1 MKTVILT
8 GFTPFDGESIN
19 PSYEAIQM
27 IESDDYE
34 LIKLRIPTTF
44 EHSIEIIADSVKKHQ
59 PDLILMIGQ
68 AGGRQGISLERFAV
82 NLDDSEIFDNAGI
95 MKHESKIV
103 SDGPIAYQTNLN
115 LKSILKDLMQQGIPS
130 KISNTAGTYVCNH
143 IMYGIYHMIEK
154 EKLHTKALF
163 VHVPYAHEQVKN
175 KPDTFSMSIEEIAN
189 AIHIIM
195 DSILS

>member
-19 PSYEAIQM
+19 PSFEAIQLV
-27 IESDDYE
+27 ESDEYQ

-44 EHSIEIIADSVKKHQ
+44 EHSIEIIKDSMMKHK
-59 PDLILMIGQ
+59 PDLILMVGQ

-82 NLDDSEIFDNAGI
+82 NLDDSDICDNEGI

-103 SDGPIAYQTNLN
+103 LDGPIAYQTNLN
-115 LKSILKDLMQQGIPS
+115 LKSILRDLMQQGIPS

-143 IMYGIYHMIEK
+143 IMYGIYHAIEK
-154 EKLHTKALF
+154 EKLHSKALF

-189 AIHIIM
+189 AIHIII